1 MHTRMDN
8 PATIRPFAMDA
19 ILALHKATRQGGVPQ
34 ATLELVHLPAREPDQ
49 WLQDLALTWA
59 HAMPSRQAKQ
69 TSGFSRWRPGGRR
82 PTGPL
87 PNAPPSRPPR
97 LSPGSATGRT
107 RYPTRSGT
115 RLPDTTMKRGLAA
128 LIIAVSTVNLWNRFN
143 VTTRHGRKARKT
155 RAARSSRQW
164 RCTEVNDQNAGLP
177 GILMRPCS
185 TCVEKGKTVANLD
198 KWRRQ

>member
-143 VTTRHGRKARKT
+143 VTTRQVAGEYV
-155 RAARSSRQW
+155 RAQAQQGA
-164 RCTEVNDQNAGLP
+164 DQQAWPKDSQDP
-177 GILMRPCS
+177 GGHRVS
-185 TCVEKGKTVANLD
+185 GAAQK
-198 KWRRQ
+198 